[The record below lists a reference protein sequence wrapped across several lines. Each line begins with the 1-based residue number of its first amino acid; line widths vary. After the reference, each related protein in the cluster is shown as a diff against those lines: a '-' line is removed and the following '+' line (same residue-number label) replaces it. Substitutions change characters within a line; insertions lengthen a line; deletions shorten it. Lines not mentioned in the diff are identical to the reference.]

1 VRRDCLNLKRNNVA
15 NVVASG
21 KVDSKSDYDILVL
34 SSEKSCNGEPWLLDS
49 TSSYHATP
57 RKEWFSSYVECDF
70 GFTHLKDCGPV
81 WILSTLSQSA

>member
-34 SSEKSCNGEPWLLDS
+34 SSEKSCN
-49 TSSYHATP
+49 
-57 RKEWFSSYVECDF
+57 
-70 GFTHLKDCGPV
+70 
-81 WILSTLSQSA
+81 

>member
-57 RKEWFSSYVECDF
+57 RRSGSL
-70 GFTHLKDCGPV
+70 HM
-81 WILSTLSQSA
+81 LSVTLVLLT